1 MANITDGSVIGVRAP
16 FLRAGGNPQ
25 FEMMSDQYFAYDSSL
40 TAPLGRVPIWP
51 YTLDHRVPHK
61 CIGRAVCPSRSF
73 PGVWELPIN
82 MLDRREKGQQD
93 RMTGCHHVSSCTN
106 IYEPEQ
112 LTELLDYNF
121 EHHYNTNRAPL
132 SLAFNPAWLLS
143 KSKGTEGSSRW
154 NDVFV
159 DALDQWMTKVLK
171 EHRDVYF
178 VTNLQVI
185 QWMQNPTRVSDLNT
199 FGEWKVGCQK
209 GPRDRDPL
217 LGACLYPNS
226 CLLTSR
232 ELPEQELTLRT
243 CMDCP
248 RVYPWLLDPNGEGF
262 VEIENKEENKAENLK
277 TRKEEEKDGMLE
289 EVKLGSDLPQVR
301 WS

>member
-1 MANITDGSVIGVRAP
+1 
-16 FLRAGGNPQ
+16 
-25 FEMMSDQYFAYDSSL
+25 
-40 TAPLGRVPIWP
+40 
-51 YTLDHRVPHK
+51 
-61 CIGRAVCPSRSF
+61 
-73 PGVWELPIN
+73 
-82 MLDRREKGQQD
+82 MLNRREKGQRD

-178 VTNLQVI
+178 LTNLQVI

-209 GPRDRDPL
+209 GPRDWNPL
-217 LGACLYPNS
+217 LGLFIPK
-226 CLLTSR
+226 LLPPDKSR
-232 ELPEQELTLRT
+232 AARAGADPPDVHGLPQ
-243 CMDCP
+243 
-248 RVYPWLLDPNGEGF
+248 
-262 VEIENKEENKAENLK
+262 
-277 TRKEEEKDGMLE
+277 
-289 EVKLGSDLPQVR
+289 DLPLAT
-301 WS
+301 